1 MNTSAIRYLVNTLDP
16 KGIPVVTPA
25 GVLGGHLDAMKFCEH
40 IPQEEYPAGALAAAL
55 YLCSGVR
62 GMERGTVASVRDEN
76 GKEILADGEL
86 VRLAS
91 PRRVFTLSQIK
102 YVIDRLEWLY
112 ENRHLIGGLRFTYEP
127 PVLRFFMGGLEPTTD
142 WPARLMEKFRK
153 DFGDSLKEKTPL
165 PIYKSLQHCIRA
177 RFKHLFYTSG
187 KSLRPHRLRTPYQK
201 GRRVLQRPLNKTVQ
215 IRQQIAPGIGQTILD
230 TGRHFGIDLSV
241 DQPVRFERTQGDG
254 QHPLRNIPER
264 TLNVVETH
272 RPVRIQRRQHQQRP
286 LVTEAAQDIPI
297 RANSLV

>member
-1 MNTSAIRYLVNTLDP
+1 MNTSDIRYLVNTLDP

-62 GMERGTVASVRDEN
+62 GMERDV
-76 GKEILADGEL
+76 EL
-86 VRLAS
+86 VRLAC

-153 DFGDSLKEKTPL
+153 DFGDSL
-165 PIYKSLQHCIRA
+165 
-177 RFKHLFYTSG
+177 
-187 KSLRPHRLRTPYQK
+187 
-201 GRRVLQRPLNKTVQ
+201 
-215 IRQQIAPGIGQTILD
+215 
-230 TGRHFGIDLSV
+230 
-241 DQPVRFERTQGDG
+241 
-254 QHPLRNIPER
+254 
-264 TLNVVETH
+264 
-272 RPVRIQRRQHQQRP
+272 
-286 LVTEAAQDIPI
+286 
-297 RANSLV
+297 